1 MSSTVAARIM
11 PEIIG
16 HRPEPCPSDSALL
29 RGVNPTVA
37 FVSLLDLQNSSAA
50 GPTRVLWRTNTLGDA
65 ASMMTSVVA
74 FVGAAFLVAMVPG
87 PSTVVI
93 LRRAVMNGRRTGLV
107 TVLGNECGV
116 LLWGLAAAFG
126 LSALLLASQVAYD
139 LIRIAGAAVLV
150 WMGARA
156 VWQARRAGQPD
167 QAPAEAAPVSLPRA
181 YWHGLVTNFANPK
194 AGVFAVSF
202 LPQFVP
208 HGAPVLPTLLAFSAI
223 WAVVDLI
230 WYLPLVLLAGRVGGV
245 LQRRSVRRRMEQVSG
260 ALLVGLGL
268 RLAIEA

>member
-1 MSSTVAARIM
+1 M

-50 GPTRVLWRTNTLGDA
+50 GPTRVLWRTNTLGVA

-167 QAPAEAAPVSLPRA
+167 QAAAEAAPVSLPRG